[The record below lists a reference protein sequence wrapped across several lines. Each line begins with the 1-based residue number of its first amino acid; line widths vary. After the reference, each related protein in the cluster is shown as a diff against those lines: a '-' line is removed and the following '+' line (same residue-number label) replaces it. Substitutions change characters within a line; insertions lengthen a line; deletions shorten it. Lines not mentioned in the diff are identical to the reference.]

1 MDTIY
6 SKEELKDRLSEIHQS
21 GYIVSLRKGNTGIG
35 YTLETLLGVVEN
47 NLRSPDLG
55 NIELKETLLGVAE
68 NNLRYSDLRNIEL
81 KSRRMKSTSLLTMFT
96 FNDSIWKIE
105 QEALIKQYGY
115 YKDGRWALYTTAKN
129 KPNNRGFYVKVEQ
142 DTVRLYH
149 EDGLC
154 AIEWQLAPLIDDL
167 KKKLSNVLL
176 VEAESRKS
184 GAIEEF
190 WYKEAYLLTGVI
202 VEKFLEYIKNGPIV
216 VDLRMHIAQN
226 GVVRN
231 HGTAFR
237 LHRRYWDSCFNNTE
251 RLL

>member
-1 MDTIY
+1 MDITPL
-6 SKEELKDRLSEIHQS
+6 KEKLSEINRM
-21 GYIVSLRKGNTGIG
+21 GYVVSLRKGNTGIG
-35 YTLETLLGVVEN
+35 YTLETLLGVAEN

-68 NNLRYSDLRNIEL
+68 SDPGYPDLGNIEL
-81 KSRRMKSTSLLTMFT
+81 KSRRIKSTSLLTMFT

-105 QEALIKQYGY
+105 QEKMIREYGY
-115 YKDGRWALYTTAKN
+115 YKNGRWALYTTAKN
-129 KPNNRGFYVKVEQ
+129 KPNNRGFYVKVEP

-154 AIEWQLAPLIDDL
+154 AIEWQLDSLIDDL
-167 KKKLSNVLL
+167 KQKLSNVLL

-184 GAIEEF
+184 GGQEEF
-190 WYKEAYLLTGVI
+190 WYKEAYLLTGII
-202 VEKFLEYIKNGPIV
+202 VEKFLEYIKSGPIV
-216 VDLRMHIAQN
+216 VDLRMHIAKN

-237 LHRRYWDSCFNNTE
+237 LHRRYWESCFNNME
-251 RLL
+251 KLL

>member
-1 MDTIY
+1 M
-6 SKEELKDRLSEIHQS
+6 
-21 GYIVSLRKGNTGIG
+21 VS
-35 YTLETLLGVVEN
+35 LGVVEN

-55 NIELKETLLGVAE
+55 NIEVKETLFGVAE
-68 NNLRYSDLRNIEL
+68 DNLRYSGLRNIEL
-81 KSRRMKSTSLLTMFT
+81 KSRRIKSTSLLTMFT

-105 QEALIKQYGY
+105 QEALIQQYGY
-115 YKDGRWALYTTAKN
+115 YRNGRWALYTTAKN
-129 KPNNRGFYVKVEQ
+129 KPNNRGFYVKVEH

-154 AIEWQLAPLIDDL
+154 AIEWQLEPLIDDL

-184 GAIEEF
+184 DGQEEF
-190 WYKEAYLLTGVI
+190 WYKEAYLLTGII
-202 VEKFLEYIKNGPIV
+202 VEKFLEYIKNGTIA
-216 VDLRMHIAQN
+216 VDLRMHINKN

-231 HGTAFR
+231 HGTGFR
-237 LHRRYWDSCFNNTE
+237 LHRRYLDSCFNKTE

>member
-1 MDTIY
+1 M
-6 SKEELKDRLSEIHQS
+6 
-21 GYIVSLRKGNTGIG
+21 
-35 YTLETLLGVVEN
+35 
-47 NLRSPDLG
+47 
-55 NIELKETLLGVAE
+55 
-68 NNLRYSDLRNIEL
+68 
-81 KSRRMKSTSLLTMFT
+81 
-96 FNDSIWKIE
+96 
-105 QEALIKQYGY
+105 
-115 YKDGRWALYTTAKN
+115 
-129 KPNNRGFYVKVEQ
+129 
-142 DTVRLYH
+142 
-149 EDGLC
+149 C
-154 AIEWQLAPLIDDL
+154 AIEWQLEPLIADL

-184 GAIEEF
+184 GGQEEF

-237 LHRRYWDSCFNNTE
+237 LHRRYWESCFNNTE

>member
-1 MDTIY
+1 MDITQL
-6 SKEELKDRLSEIHQS
+6 KEKLSDIHRM
-21 GYIVSLRKGNTGIG
+21 GYVVSLRKGNTGIG

-68 NNLRYSDLRNIEL
+68 NNLRYSDLGNIEL
-81 KSRRMKSTSLLTMFT
+81 KSRRIKSTSLLTMFT

-105 QEALIKQYGY
+105 QEELIQQYGY
-115 YKDGRWALYTTAKN
+115 YRNGRWALYTTAKN
-129 KPNNRGFYVKVEQ
+129 KPNNRGFYVKVEH

-154 AIEWQLAPLIDDL
+154 AIEWELERLINDL
-167 KKKLSNVLL
+167 KNKFLNVLL

-184 GAIEEF
+184 GENEEF
-190 WYKEAYLLTGVI
+190 WYKEAHLLTGII
-202 VEKFLEYIKNGPIV
+202 VEKFLEYIKNGTIA
-216 VDLRMHIAQN
+216 VDLRMHINKN

-231 HGTAFR
+231 HGTGFR
-237 LHRRYWDSCFNNTE
+237 LHRRYLDSCFNKTE

>member
-1 MDTIY
+1 MDIT
-6 SKEELKDRLSEIHQS
+6 ELKEKLSDINRM

-55 NIELKETLLGVAE
+55 TIELKETSLGVAE
-68 NNLRYSDLRNIEL
+68 DNVRYSDLRNIEL
-81 KSRRMKSTSLLTMFT
+81 KSRRIKSTSLLTMFT

-105 QEALIKQYGY
+105 QEELIRQYGY
-115 YKDGRWALYTTAKN
+115 YRNGRWALYTTAKN

-154 AIEWQLAPLIDDL
+154 AIEWQLEPLIDDL
-167 KKKLSNVLL
+167 KNKFSNVLL

-184 GAIEEF
+184 GENEEF
-190 WYKEAYLLTGVI
+190 WYKEAHLLTGVI
-202 VEKFLEYIKNGPIV
+202 VEKFLEYIKNGTIA
-216 VDLRMHIAQN
+216 VDLRMHINKN
-226 GVVRN
+226 GGVRN
-231 HGTAFR
+231 HGTGFR
-237 LHRRYWDSCFNNTE
+237 LHRRYLDSCFYKTE

>member
-1 MDTIY
+1 MDIP
-6 SKEELKDRLSEIHQS
+6 ELKEKLSDINRM

-68 NNLRYSDLRNIEL
+68 DNVRYSDLRNIEL
-81 KSRRMKSTSLLTMFT
+81 KSRRIKSTSLLTMFT

-115 YKDGRWALYTTAKN
+115 YKNGRWALYTTAKN

-142 DTVRLYH
+142 DYVRLYH
-149 EDGLC
+149 IDGLC
-154 AIEWQLAPLIDDL
+154 AIEWQLEPLIDDL
-167 KKKLSNVLL
+167 KKKFSNVLL

-184 GAIEEF
+184 GENEEF
-190 WYKEAYLLTGVI
+190 WYKEAHLLTGVI
-202 VEKFLEYIKNGPIV
+202 VEKFLEYIKNGTIA
-216 VDLRMHIAQN
+216 VDLRMHINKN
-226 GVVRN
+226 GGVRN
-231 HGTAFR
+231 HGTGFR
-237 LHRRYWDSCFNNTE
+237 LHRRYLDSCFNNTE

>member
-1 MDTIY
+1 MDIT
-6 SKEELKDRLSEIHQS
+6 ELKEKLSDINRR

-47 NLRSPDLG
+47 NLRTPDFG

-68 NNLRYSDLRNIEL
+68 NNLRYSDLGNIEL
-81 KSRRMKSTSLLTMFT
+81 KSRRIKSTSLLTMFT

-105 QEALIKQYGY
+105 QEELIKQYGY

-154 AIEWQLAPLIDDL
+154 AIEWQLEPLIADL

-184 GAIEEF
+184 GGQEEF

-216 VDLRMHIAQN
+216 VDLRMHIAKN